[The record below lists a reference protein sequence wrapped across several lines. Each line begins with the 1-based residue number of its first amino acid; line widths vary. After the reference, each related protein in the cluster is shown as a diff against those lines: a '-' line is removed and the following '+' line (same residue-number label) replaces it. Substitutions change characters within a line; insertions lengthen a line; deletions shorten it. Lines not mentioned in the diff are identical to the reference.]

1 MEHFFWYTIW
11 NIFYIFTIQLV
22 SMAKKYIY
30 ITSLFFLFSLS
41 MNAQE
46 SKESAVNSKIQEQ
59 PFENL
64 NIYPN
69 PVVNDRVYIT
79 SKTTA
84 PKDIEIFDVLGK
96 RVMQTTIAG
105 KELSVASLT
114 SGVYIIKI
122 KEGDLR
128 ATRKLIIK

>member
-1 MEHFFWYTIW
+1 M
-11 NIFYIFTIQLV
+11 V
-22 SMAKKYIY
+22 KKYFY
-30 ITSLFFLFSLS
+30 ITSLLLLFSLNAS
-41 MNAQE
+41 AQE
-46 SKESAVNSKIQEQ
+46 SKDGTLNSKIQEQ

-96 RVMQTTIAG
+96 RVMQATISG

-114 SGVYIIKI
+114 PGVYIIKI

>member
-1 MEHFFWYTIW
+1 
-11 NIFYIFTIQLV
+11 
-22 SMAKKYIY
+22 MAKKYFY
-30 ITSLFFLFSLS
+30 ITSLVLLFSSGLF
-41 MNAQE
+41 AQE
-46 SKESAVNSKIQEQ
+46 SKDTALNSKIQEQ

-79 SKTTA
+79 SKTTT

-105 KELSVASLT
+105 KELNVSSLN

-122 KEGDLR
+122 KEGEQR

>member
-1 MEHFFWYTIW
+1 M
-11 NIFYIFTIQLV
+11 V
-22 SMAKKYIY
+22 KKYFY
-30 ITSLFFLFSLS
+30 ITSLFLLFSS
-41 MNAQE
+41 GIYAQE
-46 SKESAVNSKIQEQ
+46 NKDTAVNSKIQEQ

-96 RVMQTTIAG
+96 RVMQITISS
-105 KELSVASLT
+105 KELNVSSLT
-114 SGVYIIKI
+114 PGVYIIKI
-122 KEGDLR
+122 KEGEQR